1 MQGID
6 LTPLSVAIMFAT
18 LNESIIEYMFGSII
32 KLRPYLPLISLGTG
46 VFLSFAYQINMMH
59 ILLNVQ
65 SGFPPLDFILSGFLI
80 SRGSNFVNDFAKKAL
95 GSK

>member
-1 MQGID
+1 MQGLD
-6 LTPLSVAIMFAT
+6 LTPLTIAIMFAT
-18 LNESIIEYMFGSII
+18 LNESIIEYMFGSIA
-32 KLRPYLPLISLGTG
+32 KLRPYLPLISLGTAI
-46 VFLSFAYQINMMH
+46 FLSFSYQVNIMH

-65 SGFPPLDFILSGFLI
+65 SSFPPLDFILSGFMI